1 MKLLVAAS
9 NEPLARAIRGTL
21 LGAQHEV
28 DQTGT
33 REATLDAIIAAQQGQ
48 VVVDTE
54 VDAKASGDNH
64 TQTAQ
69 TGAPAQTTTPAQSK
83 ITTDADATPAIPY
96 DAIVLDEDLVEPSH
110 NDFVAKLRSADPSLK
125 ILLLA
130 TTPLSR
136 ATGEG
141 NRWRALPH
149 EYAPIEPNQSAE
161 PTASSESNETGESS
175 DSKESGTPVNANQP
189 DAVLRKPFSD
199 TELLSYI
206 SALAADSPAMIIRG
220 NLTLDTT
227 HRRAYYASTHSP
239 ITLSRLEYS
248 LLEALVKADGK
259 FVNTKELV
267 GLVGGPYFEQQGLL
281 RNALY
286 TLDKK
291 LTRAGL
297 IMTQRGSNYRIR

>member
-33 REATLDAIIAAQQGQ
+33 REATLHAIIAAQQGQ
-48 VVVDTE
+48 VVAKDE
-54 VDAKASGDNH
+54 VDAKASGDNQ

-69 TGAPAQTTTPAQSK
+69 TGAPAQTTALTQSQ
-83 ITTDADATPAIPY
+83 TANDADAAPVIPY
-96 DAIVLDEDLVEPSH
+96 DAIVLDEDLVEPPH
-110 NDFVAKLRSADPSLK
+110 NVFVAELRNTDPSLK

-161 PTASSESNETGESS
+161 PAASFESNESGETSET
-175 DSKESGTPVNANQP
+175 KAQANANQP

-206 SALAADSPAMIIRG
+206 SALAADSPTMIIRG